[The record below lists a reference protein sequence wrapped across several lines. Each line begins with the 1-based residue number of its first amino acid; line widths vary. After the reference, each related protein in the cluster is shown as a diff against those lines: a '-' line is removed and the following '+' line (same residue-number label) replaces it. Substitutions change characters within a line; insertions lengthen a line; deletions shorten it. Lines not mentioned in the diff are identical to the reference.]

1 MPKLSVLSVAYELAP
16 VGRDAV
22 GGSEQI
28 LSIMDRALVARGHR
42 SIVVAW
48 EGCDVAGTLVP
59 LPHPGPGP
67 FDDAVRARMRD
78 AMHAAVRAG
87 IEQGID
93 LVHMHGMSFAE
104 FLPNA
109 DVPVLVTLHL
119 PPSFFPPEALR
130 PTRAR
135 TWLSGVSKSQTATL
149 PPGPRLLPPIPNGV
163 DVEALDA
170 ARHGRRGY
178 ALQLAR
184 VCPEKGQHIALEVAH
199 RADMPLLLGGEIF
212 PYATHQA
219 YFADEVAP
227 LLDGR
232 RRYLGPL
239 GFERKRRML
248 AGARCLLIPS
258 LVPETSSLVA
268 MEAAACGTPVIAF
281 RIGALPETVEDGRTG
296 ILVDD
301 VDGMVDAMRRIGEID
316 PETCRAVARD
326 RFSADRMADETIARY
341 QRLAN

>member
-1 MPKLSVLSVAYELAP
+1 MRKLSVLSVSYELAP

-28 LSIMDRALVARGHR
+28 LSILDRALVARGHR

-48 EGCDVAGTLVP
+48 EGSDIAGTLVP
-59 LPHPGPGP
+59 LPHPGLGP
-67 FDDAVRARMRD
+67 FDDGVRERMRD
-78 AMHAAVRAG
+78 AMREAVRAG
-87 IEQGID
+87 IGEGVD

-104 FLPNA
+104 FLPKT

-119 PPSFFPPEALR
+119 PYSFFAPEALR
-130 PTRAR
+130 PVRPR
-135 TWLSGVSKSQTATL
+135 TWLSGVSQAQTETL
-149 PPGPRLLPPIPNGV
+149 PSGPWLLPPIPNGV
-163 DVEALDA
+163 DVGALDGV
-170 ARHGRRGY
+170 RHARRGY

-184 VCPEKGQHIALEVAH
+184 VCPEKGQHLALAAAH
-199 RADMPLLLGGEIF
+199 RADMPLLLGGDVF
-212 PYATHQA
+212 PYPAHQA
-219 YFADEVAP
+219 YFDDEVAP
-227 LLDGR
+227 LLDDR

-239 GFERKRRML
+239 GFERKRRLL
-248 AGARCLLIPS
+248 AGAKCLLIPS

-301 VDGMVDAMRRIGEID
+301 VEGTVDAMRRIGDID

-326 RFSADRMADETIARY
+326 RFSADRMANETIARY
-341 QRLAN
+341 QRLAA